1 MLKTIPKSNVS
12 KRSFQVYKLWYSDTD
27 INQFTSLTDGEPLY
41 SSIKSK
47 YYSNDGNVF
56 NLFGSTKNIGNISRE
71 REITDTIYVLD
82 IDRNKFGE
90 QIKRK
95 SVRLTGGNGL
105 EYVDDSFGKIVSPTP
120 TYRLVSIDFQ
130 TAIITLDEYGV
141 QYEIDIISEFDL
153 DNPYLILVLNGD
165 VDNYYLVRVDFEA
178 GTISFETELNF
189 EGITLTPLHFGNV
202 FYSDGLLVMTTN
214 IGTDS
219 YTLEYRSTQTIYETE
234 ILLTA
239 RAGEFNYSQNP
250 SAVDVILSGS
260 YEFETTEIVNG
271 QPGGTK
277 KIKEVL
283 DIKRRDSYNGSFGTS
298 TGSWDDYYNSSSID
312 PTGSYLAPYITTIG
326 IYDDEGDMVAIAK
339 LPNPIK
345 NLPDY
350 DINFIVRLDT

>member
-1 MLKTIPKSNVS
+1 MLKTIQKSNVS
-12 KRSFQVYKLWYSDTD
+12 KRKFQVYKLWYSDTD
-27 INQFTSLTDGEPLY
+27 INQFTSLTDSDPLY

-71 REITDTIYVLD
+71 REISDTIYVLD

-130 TAIITLDEYGV
+130 TGIITLDENGV
-141 QYEIDIISEFDL
+141 YYEIDIISEFDL

-165 VDNYYLVRVDFEA
+165 VDNYYLARVDFEA

-189 EGITLTPLHFGNV
+189 QGIELTPLHFGNV

-234 ILLTA
+234 VLLTA

-250 SAVDVILSGS
+250 SAVDVLLSGS
-260 YEFETTEIVNG
+260 YDFETTGIVNG
-271 QPGGTK
+271 TPAGTK

-283 DIKRRDSYNGSFGTS
+283 DIQRKEQYTGTFGTS
-298 TGSWDDYYNSSSID
+298 TGSWDDYYNSASID

-350 DINFIVRLDT
+350 DINFIVRFDT

>member
-12 KRSFQVYKLWYSDTD
+12 KRSFQVYKLWYSDEDT
-27 INQFTSLTDGEPLY
+27 NQFTSLTDVDPLY
-41 SSIKSK
+41 HSIKSK

-56 NLFGSTKNIGNISRE
+56 NLFGSSKNIGNISRE
-71 REITDTIYVLD
+71 REISDTIYVLD

-95 SVRLTGGNGL
+95 SVRLTGDDGL
-105 EYVDDSFGKIVSPTP
+105 QYVDDSFGKIVSPTP

-130 TAIITLDEYGV
+130 TAIITIDEYGV

-165 VDNYYLVRVDFEA
+165 VDNYYLARVDFEA
-178 GTISFETELNF
+178 GTIAFETELNF

-214 IGTDS
+214 IGTET
-219 YTLEYRSTQTIYETE
+219 YTLQYRSTQTIYETE

-250 SAVDVILSGS
+250 SAVDVLLSGS
-260 YEFETTEIVNG
+260 YEFETTAITNG
-271 QPGGTK
+271 TPAGTK

-283 DIKRRDSYNGSFGTS
+283 DIKRRESYNGTFGTS
-298 TGSWDDYYNSSSID
+298 TGSWDDYYNSASVD

-350 DINFIVRLDT
+350 DINFIVRFDT